1 MLVVDRCFAL
11 SRRVLGAQ
19 GKAKEYKGIFLNY
32 NMRRKN
38 YIAEFAVVELA
49 HELLSCRKEM
59 MEDGDEVGR
68 FVYFWVV
75 MHGLVDNGTHAPRF
89 PIEKGRT
96 ALQRLKNGFGFNIR
110 TYLLI
115 VGFLDIG
122 L

>member
-1 MLVVDRCFAL
+1 
-11 SRRVLGAQ
+11 
-19 GKAKEYKGIFLNY
+19 
-32 NMRRKN
+32 
-38 YIAEFAVVELA
+38 
-49 HELLSCRKEM
+49 M

-96 ALQRLKNGFGFNIR
+96 TLQRLKNGFDFNIM
-110 TYLLI
+110 TCLLI
-115 VGFLDIG
+115 AGFLDIG